1 MPLHVSSTVCSSSG
15 GQNCIIQHLYNTILT
30 SWLITKIILS
40 CITISFL
47 ILPHQLLTFWYRSG
61 LAVVFWTSDS
71 RKVRVP
77 IFMSMT
83 WGSEKPWR
91 RSWISMNFSP
101 WYSTSRKYR
110 GTMSLIAGSEL
121 SASYT
126 WRSASSGPP
135 LRFFQMVPGPAGA
148 KQSGWPD
155 SWNHEFCLFFR
166 RMSLAGAVRSR
177 AFWKYKTDN
186 TINAKH

>member
-1 MPLHVSSTVCSSSG
+1 M
-15 GQNCIIQHLYNTILT
+15 LYNTILT
-30 SWLITKIILS
+30 SWLITKLILRCTVS
-40 CITISFL
+40 KTSKLFVTISFL
-47 ILPHQLLTFWYRSG
+47 ILTHQCKYALTDQLLTFWYRSG

-91 RSWISMNFSP
+91 RSCSSMNFSP

-148 KQSGWPD
+148 KQSGCPD

-177 AFWKYKTDN
+177 AFWKYKTEN